1 MVIYR
6 YDFIPPSDHVA
17 IMTRH
22 ILSSVLGWL
31 LLPSLGYAQEQTGN
45 HFEDAVRPILKAH
58 CFECHGEGKR
68 PKGGLDVRLKRY
80 LATGGDGGP
89 VIVPGNAKKSLLLD
103 KLRTGEMP
111 PGKRKLTPD
120 EIAKIARWIDAGA
133 TTAKPEPEKLAT
145 GFQITD
151 ADRQT
156 WFYQPIAKPLIPKV
170 RATNRVRTPIDAFV
184 STKLEAKGLMFA
196 PDADRRTLI
205 RRASFDLL
213 GLPPTPAEMEAFVAN
228 ISPDAYEKL
237 LDRLLASPHYGERWG
252 RHWLDVAGYADS
264 EGYSSADAIRPTA
277 YLYRD
282 YVIRA
287 FNADKPFDEFIHEQL
302 AGDELV
308 APPYAKL
315 SPEHLDKLIAT
326 GFLRTA
332 PDGTATKDVNLKE
345 ACNQTVAD
353 TLQIVSTAL
362 LGITVHCAQCHNH
375 RYDPISQVD
384 YYQMRAI
391 FEPAF
396 DTKKWRTP
404 PARAIK
410 IPLAAPAKQ
419 PDAKPTKVPAK
430 PATLAIRALTEVV
443 GQLPAT
449 FLFDRGDPDQPREE
463 VKPGHLSILSAI
475 PLQPIAE
482 RDPKLPTSGRR
493 LAFARSLTDPRHPA
507 TARVLVNR
515 FWMHHFG
522 KGIVATPGDFG
533 FLGELPTHPELLDWL
548 ASDFVESGWK
558 LKRLHK
564 QIMLSTV
571 YRQSAVSSAESRA
584 VDPDNKWLGRMNL
597 RRLEAEIVRDA
608 MLAVSGKLNSKA
620 FGPPIPIKPDLAGQ
634 IVIGVDTNDGA
645 GRPTGKVVPLNGE
658 EFRRS
663 MYVQIRRSKPLAILE
678 TFDSA
683 TLNPNCER
691 RNVTTVATQ
700 SLMLMNS
707 RDVTEMAEHLARR
720 LQKEATGDRTKQV
733 RLAWTLAWMREPTA
747 KDIDNAEQFLSEQ
760 TKRFQQA
767 KNLPPGFD
775 AAFTSLTNLC
785 QAMLTANAFL
795 YVE

>member
-1 MVIYR
+1 MI
-6 YDFIPPSDHVA
+6 
-17 IMTRH
+17 RH
-22 ILSSVLGWL
+22 LALAGLGCLLFPVLAFSQGK
-31 LLPSLGYAQEQTGN
+31 AGN

-68 PKGGLDVRLKRY
+68 LKGGLDVRLKRT
-80 LATGGDGGP
+80 LVAGGDDGP
-89 VIVPGNAKKSLLLD
+89 AIVPGDAKKSTLLE
-103 KLRTGEMP
+103 KLRTGKMP
-111 PGKRKLTPD
+111 PGKRKLTPA
-120 EIAKIARWIDAGA
+120 EIDKIARWIDGGA
-133 TTAKPEPEKLAT
+133 TTAKAEPDKLAT

-151 ADRQT
+151 ADRQY
-156 WFYQPIAKPLIPKV
+156 WFYQSVRKPSIPKV
-170 RATNRVRTPIDAFV
+170 RDAARIRTPIDAFILA
-184 STKLEAKGLMFA
+184 KLESKGLTFA

-213 GLPPTPAEMEAFVAN
+213 GLPPTPAEVEAFVADA
-228 ISPDAYEKL
+228 SPDAFEKL

-264 EGYSSADAIRPTA
+264 EGYSSADAVRPTA

-282 YVIRA
+282 YVIRS
-287 FNADKPFDEFIHEQL
+287 FNADKPFDTFIHEQL

-308 APPYAKL
+308 TLPYAKL
-315 SPEHLDKLIAT
+315 PPEQLDKLIAT

-353 TLQIVSTAL
+353 TLHIVSSAL
-362 LGITVHCAQCHNH
+362 LGITVQCAQCHNH
-375 RYDPISQVD
+375 RYDPVSQLD

-396 DTKKWRTP
+396 DTKNWRTP
-404 PARAIK
+404 PARSIN
-410 IPLAAPAKQ
+410 IPIAAPKKQ
-419 PDAKPTKVPAK
+419 PDAKPAKAPAK
-430 PATLAIRALTEVV
+430 PATLAIRALTEIGDKV
-443 GQLPAT
+443 PAT

-463 VKPGHLSILSAI
+463 VKPGHLGIFSAI
-475 PLQPIAE
+475 PLTPIAE
-482 RDPKLPTSGRR
+482 RDPALKTTGRR

-522 KGIVATPGDFG
+522 TGIVATPGDFG
-533 FLGELPTHPELLDWL
+533 MLGEPPTHPELLDWL
-548 ASDFVESGWK
+548 ASDFVSGGWK
-558 LKRLHK
+558 LKRLHR
-564 QIMLSTV
+564 QIMLSTA
-571 YRQSAVSSAESRA
+571 YRQSAIASAETRSA
-584 VDPDNKWLGRMNL
+584 DPDNKWLGRMNL

-608 MLAVSGKLNSKA
+608 MLAVGGKLNTKA
-620 FGPPIPIKPDLAGQ
+620 FGPPVPIKPDLTGQ

-663 MYVQIRRSKPLAILE
+663 MYVQIRRSKPLAMLE
-678 TFDSA
+678 TFDGA

-691 RNVTTVATQ
+691 RNSTTVATQ

-707 RDVTEMAEHLARR
+707 RGVAEMAEFFARR
-720 LQKEATGDRTKQV
+720 LQTEAAGDRTKQV
-733 RLAWTLAWMREPTA
+733 RLAWMLAWNREPTA
-747 KDIDNAEQFLSEQ
+747 KETADAEQFLSEQ

-767 KNLPPGFD
+767 KNLPSGFD
-775 AAFTSLTNLC
+775 PAFTSLTNLC
-785 QAMLTANAFL
+785 QALLTANAFL

>member
-1 MVIYR
+1 MVTYG
-6 YDFIPPSDHVA
+6 YDFIPPPDHVA
-17 IMTRH
+17 IMIRQLAS
-22 ILSSVLGWL
+22 ILVCL
-31 LLPSLGYAQEQTGN
+31 LLPIAADAQNKSAT

-58 CFECHGEGKR
+58 CFECHGEGKK
-68 PKGGLDVRLKRY
+68 PKGGLDVRLKRT
-80 LATGGDGGP
+80 LSVGGDGGSA
-89 VIVPGNAKKSLLLD
+89 IIPGNSKKSLLIE

-111 PGKRKLTPD
+111 PGKRKLTAD
-120 EIAKIARWIDAGA
+120 EIAKIAQWIDAGA
-133 TTAKPEPEKLAT
+133 TTAKPEPEKLAA
-145 GFQITD
+145 GFQITET
-151 ADRQT
+151 DRQY
-156 WFYQPIAKPLIPKV
+156 WFFQPIRKPAPPKV
-170 RATNRVRTPIDAFV
+170 RDANRVRTPIDAFV
-184 STKLEAKGLMFA
+184 LDKLAAKNLTFA

-213 GLPPTPAEMEAFVAN
+213 GLPPTPAEVEMFVADS
-228 ISPDAYEKL
+228 SPDAYEKL

-264 EGYSSADAIRPTA
+264 EGYSSADAVRPTA

-287 FNADKPFDEFIHEQL
+287 FNADKPFDAFIHEQL

-308 APPYAKL
+308 SPPYAKL
-315 SPEHLDKLIAT
+315 PPEQLDKLIAT

-345 ACNQTVAD
+345 ASNQTVAD
-353 TLQIVSTAL
+353 TLQIVSSAL

-396 DTKKWRTP
+396 DTKNWHTP
-404 PARAIK
+404 PARAVN
-410 IPLAAPAKQ
+410 IPMAVPAKQ
-419 PDAKPTKVPAK
+419 PEAKPVKAPAK
-430 PATLAIRALTEVV
+430 PANLPIRALTEVV
-443 GQLPAT
+443 GQVPAT

-463 VKPGHLSILSAI
+463 VKPGHLSVLSSIAL
-475 PLQPIAE
+475 PAIAE
-482 RDPKLPTSGRR
+482 RDPKLKTTGRR

-548 ASDFVESGWK
+548 ASDFVEGGWK

-571 YRQSAVSSAESRA
+571 YRQSAVASAESRS

-608 MLAVSGKLNSKA
+608 MLAVGGKLNTKA
-620 FGPPIPIKPDLAGQ
+620 FGPPVPIKPDLAGQ

-645 GRPTGKVVPLNGE
+645 GRPTGKIVPLNGE
-658 EFRRS
+658 EYRRS
-663 MYVQIRRSKPLAILE
+663 MYVQIRRSKPLAVLE
-678 TFDSA
+678 AFDSA

-691 RNVTTVATQ
+691 RNSTTVATQ

-707 RDVTEMAEHLARR
+707 RGVAEMAEFFALR
-720 LQKEATGDRTKQV
+720 LKKEAGDDTEMQI
-733 RLAWTLAWMREPTA
+733 RLAWNLTWTREPSS
-747 KDIDNAEQFLSEQ
+747 NAIAAGERFLTEQ
-760 TKRFQQA
+760 TKQFRQA
-767 KNLPPGFD
+767 KNLPAGQDPAF
-775 AAFTSLTNLC
+775 AALTNLC